1 MQLIPTGCLSCGDG
15 PNTTNFCA
23 SLQGRGGVSPLLAA
37 GGAETKDIGGD
48 GERNDGDQLMATPV
62 SPGGDDSAT
71 LNSATLNGA
80 GTLGEL
86 SFADCGGVAKVRTGP
101 RD

>member
-23 SLQGRGGVSPLLAA
+23 SLQERGGVSPLLADE
-37 GGAETKDIGGD
+37 GAATKDCAGD
-48 GERNDGDQLMATPV
+48 GERNEGDQLIATGA
-62 SPGGDDSAT
+62 SPGGENSVT
-71 LNSATLNGA
+71 LTGP

-86 SFADCGGVAKVRTGP
+86 SFADCGGVAAKDRTIPGY
-101 RD
+101 